1 MGKRTRK
8 SGDAASRAF
17 SQLFCPDRETIRKVR
32 MLELLKMQLKV
43 VAELIKLNFC
53 VSLKT
58 NILTLKVQSLI
69 GGDTLTNRSNLNNT
83 IPVV

>member
-1 MGKRTRK
+1 
-8 SGDAASRAF
+8 
-17 SQLFCPDRETIRKVR
+17 

-43 VAELIKLNFC
+43 EAELIKQNFR

-69 GGDTLTNRSNLNNT
+69 GGDTLTNRNNLNNT
-83 IPVV
+83 VRAV

>member
-1 MGKRTRK
+1 
-8 SGDAASRAF
+8 
-17 SQLFCPDRETIRKVR
+17 

-43 VAELIKLNFC
+43 VAELIKPNFC

-83 IPVV
+83 VPAV